1 MSYRSYRKEGDGDF
15 LLVISGSTRH
25 APYLTGWQEFKDHIR
40 KVVKEQPGWVEVYAS
55 RSQKRGEM
63 QVWARLRDREDADA
77 AYSMSSLKPHT
88 HHLADS
94 AQIEIYSRPKGLLVH
109 IWETCRSSDGFQI
122 LRCNCSSMF
131 SGVSE
136 GCHSAGLC
144 GIDLGRVSNLT
155 TGSRQT
161 QPTPT
166 TTYPSSSSLYGY
178 GYPTSQAYTVPNM
191 YSSYAPPTQMPVYS
205 ANSYGM
211 PVNVRNGA
219 VLTEARGIFIQNLS
233 YKCTPSDLYSL
244 LLTVGQPVDYKL
256 LRDARTGVFKGSAT
270 AAFGSQELALR
281 AAHYLNCVEHMG
293 MKLSVRMD
301 KETTAV
307 GQTAPLIVGS
317 DMYMSSSRV
326 SPRHD
331 AG

>member
-1 MSYRSYRKEGDGDF
+1 MFHRRAIEEGGDF
-15 LLVISGSTRH
+15 LLIISGSTRH
-25 APYLTGWQEFKDHIR
+25 AAYLTGWQEFKDHIR
-40 KVVKEQPGWVEVYAS
+40 KVVKEQPGWVEVYAN
-55 RSQKRGEM
+55 RTRKRGEM

-77 AYSMSSLKPHT
+77 AYSASTLENHLKNVT
-88 HHLADS
+88 NS
-94 AQIEIYSRPKGLLVH
+94 TKIEIYSRPKGLLVH
-109 IWETCRSSDGFQI
+109 IWETCRSSKEFQI

-136 GCHSAGLC
+136 GCHSAELC

-155 TGSRQT
+155 NGGGQAQLVPAPQYSSS
-161 QPTPT
+161 QPT
-166 TTYPSSSSLYGY
+166 YGY
-178 GYPTSQAYTVPNM
+178 GYPNSQAYTVPTRF
-191 YSSYAPPTQMPVYS
+191 SSYVPPAQMPVYS

-219 VLTEARGIFIQNLS
+219 VLTEARGIFIHNLS

-270 AAFGSQELALR
+270 AAFGSQEVALR
-281 AAHYLNCVEHMG
+281 AAHNLNSTEHMG
-293 MKLSVRMD
+293 MMLNVRMD

-307 GQTAPLIVGS
+307 GQTTPLIVCS
-317 DMYMSSSRV
+317 NMYIASSR
-326 SPRHD
+326 
-331 AG
+331 GGL